1 MVAPRADW
9 KLQVPRVPSGGATNR
24 LEVTL
29 ARHGPAI
36 RGMLRRML
44 GNGDEAHDVYQDCL
58 CHLLDRAR
66 STVIQNFGAYAR
78 QTAANL
84 AVETIRRRQRRLAH
98 WDRIV
103 TAAHQAA
110 DPTGDDPSRTQ
121 PGDTAIRNPE
131 LRRAV
136 HTLPPHLRDVVVL
149 RDLME
154 LPYATVGRMLSIRPT
169 TARVYRRQAIVRLGS
184 MLGDDG

>member
-1 MVAPRADW
+1 MVAPRTDW
-9 KLQVPRVPSGGATNR
+9 TLPTPQRVSGEATSGLQS
-24 LEVTL
+24 TL

-44 GNGDEAHDVYQDCL
+44 GGGDEANDVYQDCV
-58 CHLLDRAR
+58 CHLLDRSR
-66 STVIQNFGAYAR
+66 STAIQNFGAYAR

-98 WDRIV
+98 WDRVV
-103 TAAHQAA
+103 TTTRQAA
-110 DPTGDDPSRTQ
+110 DPSRDDPSNSQ
-121 PGDTAIRNPE
+121 PRSASARIPE

-149 RDLME
+149 RDMME
-154 LPYATVGRMLSIRPT
+154 LPYATVGRMLDIRPT
-169 TARVYRRQAIVRLGS
+169 TARVYRRQAIVRLGG
-184 MLGDDG
+184 LLRDD